1 METMSYGAIKECL
14 KKGQDLEKTLKQL
27 AISGQGHYYKVSL
40 YNLLF
45 NYITFLETIHDESII
60 EDIQLDKESD
70 TFLSYILEPIKSY
83 QDLSSLQLPTE
94 QLMAFR
100 KTLEVKMTAITSYA
114 DELDQ
119 YEYIINRIEGAYMEQ
134 QEPPIDDETLA
145 GDLVRFIFS
154 EENNF
159 VVNEKMKTVLSQIP
173 IRMTKNKFFDYV
185 SEAMEVFIGS
195 FVEDLDQ
202 YIVMVKDA
210 IMSYD
215 SEAYKCN
222 FEVIQK
228 GLQELGSVH
237 YKDMD
242 QKTFESMYGLKCE
255 LSDRLNCL
263 AAVYTLAVSIV
274 NNLIELSLCDLA
286 ENHANDSDIVVA
298 HEMMNRI
305 SQRVGQF
312 ELDDLLAKALEGL
325 EGIIEENLEQSV
337 LYNGLIQQVLDGYQD
352 QITSYHLRD
361 SYKNVEQLAYM
372 ATSTSYFI
380 DVFENQVEP
389 NEERVDD
396 QVLALKKEKLLAI
409 IDQAISEQPREYRRS
424 IMSKLFYLL
433 PVSFKTP
440 REAHDYMIQALNQ
453 CSNMVE
459 KNACIE
465 ILLDFMETY

>member
-1 METMSYGAIKECL
+1 METMSYGAIKEHL

-27 AISGQGHYYKVSL
+27 AIKGQSHYYKVSL

-45 NYITFLETIHDESII
+45 NYITFLETIHDESIL
-60 EDIQLDKESD
+60 EDIGLDKESD
-70 TFLSYILEPIKSY
+70 KFLSYILEPIKAY

-94 QLMAFR
+94 QLLAFR

-119 YEYIINRIEGAYMEQ
+119 YEYMINRIEGAYMEQ
-134 QEPPIDDETLA
+134 QEPVIDDETFA

-159 VVNEKMKTVLSQIP
+159 VINEKMKTVLSQLP

-185 SEAMEVFIGS
+185 SDAMEVFIGS

-215 SEAYKCN
+215 SEAYKGN
-222 FEVIQK
+222 FDTIK
-228 GLQELGSVH
+228 KALQELGSVQ

-263 AAVYTLAVSIV
+263 AAVYTLAVSII
-274 NNLIELSLCDLA
+274 NNLIELSICDLLEHYA
-286 ENHANDSDIVVA
+286 KDKDILVA
-298 HEMMNRI
+298 HDMMNRI
-305 SQRVGQF
+305 SQRVDQF
-312 ELDDLLAKALEGL
+312 EIDELMAKALEGL
-325 EGIIEENLEQSV
+325 EGIIEENLDQSA

-352 QITSYHLRD
+352 QVASFQLVEN
-361 SYKNVEQLAYM
+361 YKNLERLATM
-372 ATSTSYFI
+372 STTTSYFM
-380 DVFENQVEP
+380 DVFEVQKEDNDEH
-389 NEERVDD
+389 VDD
-396 QVLALKKEKLLAI
+396 QILALKKEKLLAI
-409 IDQAISEQPREYRRS
+409 IDEAINNQSREYRRS

-440 REAHDYMIQALNQ
+440 REVHDYMLQALSQ
-453 CSNMVE
+453 CSNKVE
-459 KNACIE
+459 KNASIE